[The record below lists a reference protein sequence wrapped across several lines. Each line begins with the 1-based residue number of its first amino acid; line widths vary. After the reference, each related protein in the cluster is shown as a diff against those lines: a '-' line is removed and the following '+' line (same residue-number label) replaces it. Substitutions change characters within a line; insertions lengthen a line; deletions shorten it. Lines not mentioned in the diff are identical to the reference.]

1 MTLDGAVLSE
11 QGITFAL
18 ATVPFALLK
27 DPAQAIDLLAGL
39 REHVFPGLPVVLM
52 TREWS
57 GKPHYYGDPD
67 CERVMQNIHVSRI
80 AWSRYTLA

>member
-11 QGITFAL
+11 QGMTFAL

-27 DPAQAIDLLAGL
+27 DPREAVVLLAGL
-39 REHVFPGLPVVLM
+39 QEHVFPGLPVVLM

-57 GKPHYYGDPD
+57 GMPRYYGDPE
-67 CERVMQNIHVSRI
+67 CSRVMHGVHVSRI

>member
-1 MTLDGAVLSE
+1 MTLDGAVLNE

-27 DPAQAIDLLAGL
+27 DPSEAVTLLAGL

-67 CERVMQNIHVSRI
+67 GSRIMHGVHVSRV

>member
-11 QGITFAL
+11 QGMTFAL
-18 ATVPFALLK
+18 ATVPLAMLK
-27 DPAQAIDLLAGL
+27 DQMEAHELLASL
-39 REHVFPGLPVVLM
+39 QQRVFPDLPVVLM

-57 GKPHYYGDPD
+57 GMPRYYGDAE
-67 CERVMQNIHVSRI
+67 CSRVMHGVHVSRI